1 MRDDLIVGLD
11 VGSTYVRLVAGQR
24 KEDEF
29 QVIGAVE
36 SPANGVNKGIV
47 NSIEDATS
55 SISRC
60 LEKAERLIGL
70 PVVNAWVGISGS
82 HIKAEKSKGVVAI
95 SRSDGEV
102 TEDDINRTIE
112 AARALSVPPNYEIL
126 HVIPTRYSVDNQTD
140 IKDPLGMIGVRLEAE
155 TIIIQGLAAQI
166 KNFTKAIYRTELNI
180 EDLVLSH
187 LAAAEAVLSSKQKD
201 LGAVLINVGST
212 TTGIAVFEEGEL
224 LHTAVLPIGSEH
236 ITADVAIGLRCPIN
250 LAERIKLEYGT
261 TAVKDG
267 QPDQVN
273 IKHLLEEEG
282 MLNGDDEDDE
292 ESQTISRKYVAD
304 IIEARVE
311 EIMEKIDAELKK
323 IERSGMLPAGAFII
337 GGGAKLP
344 GIVDV
349 AKKKLRIPATLGTN
363 RTLAQPIDKVNDPT
377 FLTALGL
384 ALWGYHVG
392 DQRGRRWPIGGNGQ
406 WFGSTLS
413 TVGGWFKK
421 LKP

>member
-11 VGSTYVRLVAGQR
+11 VGSTHVRLVAGQR

-29 QVIGAVE
+29 HVIGAVE
-36 SPANGVNKGIV
+36 SPSSGVNKGIV

-70 PVVNAWVGISGS
+70 PIVNAWVGISGA

-187 LAAAEAVLSSKQKD
+187 LAAAEAVLAPKQKE
-201 LGAVLINVGST
+201 LGAVLINIGST

-236 ITADVAIGLRCPIN
+236 ITADVAIGLRCPIH
-250 LAERIKLEYGT
+250 LAERIKLEYGS
-261 TAVKDG
+261 AV
-267 QPDQVN
+267 
-273 IKHLLEEEG
+273 IKGHGDDEVSITHLLEEEG
-282 MLNGDDEDDE
+282 LLGDDDDE
-292 ESQTISRKYVAD
+292 AQTISRKYVAD

-311 EIMEKIDAELKK
+311 EIMEKVDAELKK
-323 IERSGMLPAGAFII
+323 IERSGMLPAGAFVI

-344 GIVDV
+344 GIVEV
-349 AKKKLRIPATLGTN
+349 TKRKLRIPACLGTN
-363 RTLAQPIDKVNDPT
+363 RTLVHTIDKVNDPV

-384 ALWGYHVG
+384 ALWGHHVTERP
-392 DQRGRRWPIGGNGQ
+392 RGRWQTNGTGRLL
-406 WFGSTLS
+406 GSAVS
-413 TVGGWFKK
+413 TVGEWFKK

>member
-1 MRDDLIVGLD
+1 MRDDVIVGLD
-11 VGSTYVRLVAGQR
+11 VGSTSIRLVVGQR

-36 SPANGVNKGIV
+36 SPSSGINKGIV

-60 LEKAERLIGL
+60 LEKAERLVGL
-70 PVVNAWVGISGS
+70 PIVNAWVGISGS
-82 HIKAEKSKGVVAI
+82 HIRAEKSKGVVAI

-102 TEDDINRTIE
+102 TEEDINRTIE
-112 AARALSVPPNYEIL
+112 AARALSVPPNYDIL

-155 TIIIQGLAAQI
+155 TIIIQGLAAQV

-187 LAAAEAVLSSKQKD
+187 LAAAEAVLTEKQKE
-201 LGAVLINVGST
+201 LGAILINIGST

-224 LHTAVLPIGSEH
+224 LHTAVLPVGSEH
-236 ITADVAIGLRCPIN
+236 ITADVAIGLRCPIH
-250 LAERIKLEYGT
+250 LAERIKVEYGSAVPKDAGKEADEVDI
-261 TAVKDG
+261 TA
-267 QPDQVN
+267 
-273 IKHLLEEEG
+273 LMEEEG
-282 MLNGDDEDDE
+282 LSE
-292 ESQTISRKYVAD
+292 EGEQETISRKYVAE

-311 EIMEKIDAELKK
+311 EIMEKVDEELRK
-323 IERSGMLPAGAFII
+323 IERSGMLPAGAFLV

-344 GIVDV
+344 GIVEI
-349 AKKKLRIPATLGTN
+349 AKRKLRIPAAMGSN
-363 RTLAQPIDKVNDPT
+363 RTLAQTIDKVNDPA

-384 ALWGYHVG
+384 ALWGYQLSVHP
-392 DQRGRRWPIGGNGQ
+392 RGRWNM
-406 WFGSTLS
+406 GSGASWLGS
-413 TVGGWFKK
+413 AVSMVGGWFKK

>member
-36 SPANGVNKGIV
+36 SPASGVNKGIV

-70 PVVNAWVGISGS
+70 PIVNAWVGISGA

-102 TEDDINRTIE
+102 TEDDIGRTIE

-166 KNFTKAIYRTELNI
+166 KNYTKAIYRTELNI

-187 LAAAEAVLSSKQKD
+187 LAAAEAVLSPKQKD
-201 LGAVLINVGST
+201 LGAILINIGST

-250 LAERIKLEYGT
+250 LAERIKVEYGS
-261 TAVKDG
+261 TAVKEG
-267 QPDQVN
+267 QQDEVDIRQ
-273 IKHLLEEEG
+273 LLEEEG
-282 MLNGDDEDDE
+282 MASDDDDDDM
-292 ESQTISRKYVAD
+292 QTISRKYVAD

-311 EIMEKIDAELKK
+311 EIMEKIDDELKK

-344 GIVDV
+344 GVVDV
-349 AKKKLRIPATLGTN
+349 AKKKLRIPATLGAN
-363 RTLAQPIDKVNDPT
+363 RALAHPIDKVNDPT

-384 ALWGYHVG
+384 AMWGYQVSAQPHG
-392 DQRGRRWPIGGNGQ
+392 RWPRGGSSSQ
-406 WFGSTLS
+406 WLGSAMT